1 MVPIMFVYLF
11 LIADVSLPSHPGLS
25 NLPWGYL
32 YLLWRFFWRRFIGHG
47 YIRSDPDTE
56 ALSRTVFLELSK
68 VILKLLFEAVFCF
81 QDIAEW

>member
-1 MVPIMFVYLF
+1 MFLYHFILAF
-11 LIADVSLPSHPGLS
+11 LTFLGDIFTFCGD
-25 NLPWGYL
+25 
-32 YLLWRFFWRRFIGHG
+32 FFWRRFIGHG